1 MIATDA
7 KLPFLDSVSS
17 NCVAA
22 KTSYGKA
29 EARTR
34 ALRRTSARM
43 FYFEN
48 SLLLSL
54 SKSCSA
60 FAPLWAR

>member
-1 MIATDA
+1 MFETEAEIPLVD
-7 KLPFLDSVSS
+7 LVSRDY
-17 NCVAA
+17 VADRTWYA
-22 KTSYGKA
+22 EA

-34 ALRRTSARM
+34 NLRRTSARL

-48 SLLLSL
+48 SLLFSL

>member
-1 MIATDA
+1 MIETEAEMP
-7 KLPFLDSVSS
+7 LVDSVSRDY
-17 NCVAA
+17 VAG
-22 KTSYGKA
+22 KTWYAEA

-34 ALRRTSARM
+34 NLRSTSARP

-48 SLLLSL
+48 SLLFSL

-60 FAPLWAR
+60 FAPL